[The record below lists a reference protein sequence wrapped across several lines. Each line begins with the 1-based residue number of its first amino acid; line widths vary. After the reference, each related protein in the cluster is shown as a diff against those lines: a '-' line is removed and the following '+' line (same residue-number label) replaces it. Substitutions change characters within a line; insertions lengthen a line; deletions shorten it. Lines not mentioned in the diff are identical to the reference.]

1 MRYYLEGLRVNIVD
15 KIRAKLR
22 FKDGTNMSN
31 ELSYLVHPITFPEGY
46 SESDLLD
53 YLRGFYLQGSSTSE
67 LRNYLDQDFKRFV
80 YTLNLLPAQK
90 GELFEIGG
98 NPYFTSLLIKKFTNY
113 NMYLSNYF
121 GPSFDKK
128 ATQVMVNDQTKEN
141 IQFDF
146 VNHNIEE
153 EDIPFEQK
161 FDVVLFCEVIE
172 HLTEDPLAALL
183 RIKRSLKDQGHLI
196 LTTPNVNRLANVAK
210 MIKGMNIYDP
220 YSGYGP
226 YGRHNREY
234 NKHELALLLEHL
246 GFEIEVMFSSDVHF
260 NEAESIMDYKE
271 LLPLVE
277 HRKLDLGQYI
287 FIRARNVAE
296 AKECKPNWLYRSY
309 PEEDL
314 CVDC

>member
-1 MRYYLEGLRVNIVD
+1 MLSVDIID
-15 KIRAKLR
+15 KIKIKL
-22 FKDGTNMSN
+22 KLNS
-31 ELSYLVHPITFPEGY
+31 LSVNLSRDIACLVHPISFPEGY
-46 SESDLLD
+46 SEADLLN

-80 YTLNLLPAQK
+80 YTLNLLPAQQ
-90 GELFEIGG
+90 GNLFEIGG

-121 GPSFDKK
+121 GPSFDRE
-128 ATQVMVNDQTKEN
+128 ATQIMVNDQTKED

-146 VNHNIEE
+146 INHNIEE

-172 HLTEDPLAALL
+172 HLTVDPLAALL

-260 NEAESIMDYKE
+260 NEAASIMDYKE

-277 HRKLDLGQYI
+277 HRKFDLGQYI
-287 FIRARNVAE
+287 FIRAKNVKE

-309 PEEDL
+309 PEGDI